1 MGPTDHEARSSAGSG
16 AGSDVVDHRLAPL
29 VTARFVGLGLV
40 LLAVVMFAGTA
51 LVAAT
56 GLPPDLLVV
65 LLVLGVL
72 GVFALGWWLRSR
84 AYVVRLRPEGYR
96 VGLVRGAGV
105 REERWGSVEDAVA
118 TESRGTPVVVL
129 RLRDGRTTTIP
140 VAVLAVER
148 DDFVRELQG
157 YLQRGQGLRPL

>member
-1 MGPTDHEARSSAGSG
+1 M
-16 AGSDVVDHRLAPL
+16 VYRLAPL

-40 LLAVVMFAGTA
+40 VLAVVMFLGTA

-65 LLVLGVL
+65 LLVVGLV
-72 GVFALGWWLRSR
+72 GVFALGWWLRTR
-84 AYVVRLRPEGYR
+84 AYVVECRPEGYR

-105 REERWGSVEDAVA
+105 REERWKAVEDAVVS
-118 TESRGTPVVVL
+118 TSRGIPTVVL

-140 VAVLAVER
+140 VGLLALDK

-157 YLQRGQGLRPL
+157 HLQRGQGLRGL